1 MKVQDNILKD
11 TGRLVFWYP
20 IRWLARL
27 FPFRLV
33 RLLGRATG
41 YLDYYLFKGR
51 SQKIQRNLLY
61 ALGDQLSE
69 QAGSKMVRKILGN
82 HYTLIL
88 EFFKYPQINENN
100 LKSIVDIQG
109 IRHLEDALKG
119 GRGAIIGHLHF
130 GAKFLLIIA
139 LGLKR
144 YPINQIAYHMP
155 KEKLTFIR
163 EKVSLKQRVKI
174 EESFKVRYI
183 YPSKTTRPAFACL
196 KDNEVLM
203 VAADGKG
210 ELTVPYKG
218 SVPVKFLGQ
227 ITYFPAGI
235 AAFSKRKKIPVLP
248 GAVFRQEN
256 GKYKLV
262 IGPSIDID
270 YEKQAHEFRKEVIS
284 KLIKVLEHDIRQYPD
299 QWEYWEEFTAAGIMD
314 NVT

>member
-27 FPFRLV
+27 LPFRLI
-33 RLLGRATG
+33 RLLGRVTG
-41 YLDYYLFKGR
+41 HLDYYLFKGR
-51 SQKIQRNLLY
+51 SQKIQRNMLY

-130 GAKFLLIIA
+130 GAKFLLIIV

-174 EESFKVRYI
+174 EEGFKVKYI
-183 YPSKTTRPAFACL
+183 YPSETTRPAFACL
-196 KDNEVLM
+196 EDNEILM
-203 VAADGKG
+203 VAADGIG
-210 ELTVPYKG
+210 ELTVPYRG
-218 SVPVKFLGQ
+218 WVPVQFLGQ
-227 ITYFPAGI
+227 RSYFPTGI

-248 GAVFRQEN
+248 GSVFRQEN

-314 NVT
+314 IVT